1 MPLVS
6 LAQPQRPW
14 KREKLLAKK
23 KNERATDFLAGFFA
37 VIARCRCQT

>member
-6 LAQPQRPW
+6 LAQSQRPR
-14 KREKLLAKK
+14 KRENCEQK
-23 KNERATDFLAGFFA
+23 KNERATHFLAGFFA

>member
-14 KREKLLAKK
+14 KREKLLVKK
-23 KNERATDFLAGFFA
+23 KMNVQQTFLAGFFA